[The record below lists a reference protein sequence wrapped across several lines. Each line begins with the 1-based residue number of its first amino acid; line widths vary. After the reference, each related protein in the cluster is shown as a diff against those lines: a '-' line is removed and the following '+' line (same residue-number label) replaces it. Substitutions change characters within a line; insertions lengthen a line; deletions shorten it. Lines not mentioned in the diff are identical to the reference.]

1 LELSTLCL
9 FWLQACNKK
18 QLYALID
25 AEAGILIYIPFSKK
39 NDARFILEISNILQ
53 LETLPACQIWQK
65 NIPPFA

>member
-1 LELSTLCL
+1 
-9 FWLQACNKK
+9 
-18 QLYALID
+18 LID